1 MKKTILL
8 SCICVFSLMGC
19 IQKVTHF
26 VRETPGMVDRGIV
39 YKNAMDGDVEAQYD
53 LGTNYCC
60 GSGSGFLHDT
70 PQALYWWCQAGRQG
84 QKDALYEI
92 GTLFENTRNL
102 VGGEIPVDPAKA
114 YAFYTL
120 AEKRHSAEGAA
131 ARARLEKTLS
141 DEDRAKADEI
151 IRFWPNIECEL
162 PSTLPKPDPLLIP
175 DDKRRSTI

>member
-1 MKKTILL
+1 MKKIILL
-8 SCICVFSLMGC
+8 VLLSALPLMGC
-19 IQKVTHF
+19 IQKATHL
-26 VRETPGMVDRGIV
+26 VRETPGMVERGVI

-53 LGTNYCC
+53 LGKNYCC
-60 GSGSGFLHDT
+60 GAGILHDT

-92 GTLFENTRNL
+92 GTLFENTRGI

-120 AEKRHSAEGAA
+120 AEKRHHKEAGI
-131 ARARLEKTLS
+131 ARKRLEKTLS
-141 DEDRAKADEI
+141 EDDRAKADEI

-162 PSTLPKPDPLLIP
+162 PSTLPKPDPLMIP
-175 DDKRRSTI
+175 DDKRRGTI